1 MILRD
6 VLPNPALQEYVR
18 KHQIIRFVFGATEVL
33 PFKAYSPRPE
43 HCLIFLLRDNQNVSY
58 LDSDQ
63 VFTHPKCTINGQHTI
78 VTNRYIARDF
88 WALQIILQPGALFR
102 LTGIPS
108 YELTNTF
115 IDAEA
120 VWGKDVREAHE
131 QMSNTDD
138 VDESILV
145 AEAFLQKIIRKSKRD
160 LHGID
165 RVSQL
170 ILGQSSTI
178 SKDYFAKQS
187 LESVQMYQSKNPI
200 SMDYL
205 ANQAC
210 LSPRQFHRKFTERM
224 GVNPKVYDRIVRFE
238 KAFRMKNAYP
248 DLDWLT
254 IALYTGYYDY
264 QHLVK
269 DYKDFTKLTPAG
281 FYEADTKAP
290 ERTFGGIEV

>member
-18 KHQIIRFVFGATEVL
+18 KHQIIRFVFGATDVL

-43 HCLIFLLRDNQNVSY
+43 HCLIFLLRDKQNVGY
-58 LDSDQ
+58 LDSDTLL
-63 VFTHPKCTINGQHTI
+63 THPKCTINGQHTI

-88 WALQIILQPGALFR
+88 WALQIVLQPGALFR

-120 VWGKDVREAHE
+120 VWGKDIREAHE

-138 VDESILV
+138 VYESILV
-145 AEAFLQKIIRKSKRD
+145 AEAFLEKIIRKSKRD

-178 SKDYFAKQS
+178 SKDYSASQAFRGLQ
-187 LESVQMYQSKNPI
+187 VYQTNNLI

-238 KAFRMKNAYP
+238 KAFRMKNACP

-254 IALYTGYYDY
+254 IALHTGYYDY

-281 FYEADTKAP
+281 FYETDFKAP

>member
-18 KHQIIRFVFGATEVL
+18 KHQIIRFVFGATDFL

-43 HCLIFLLRDNQNVSY
+43 HCLIFLLRDKQNVGY
-58 LDSDQ
+58 LGNDQ
-63 VFTHPKCTINGQHTI
+63 LLTHPKCTINGQHTI

-88 WALQIILQPGALFR
+88 WALQIVLQPGALFR

-120 VWGKDVREAHE
+120 VWGKDIREAHE

-138 VDESILV
+138 VDKSILL
-145 AEAFLQKIIRKSKRD
+145 AETFLEKIIRKSKHD

-170 ILGQSSTI
+170 ILGQNKII
-178 SKDYFAKQS
+178 SID
-187 LESVQMYQSKNPI
+187 N
-200 SMDYL
+200 L

-210 LSPRQFHRKFTERM
+210 LSSRQFHRKFTERM
-224 GVNPKVYDRIVRFE
+224 GINPKVFDRIVRFE
-238 KAFRMKNAYP
+238 KAFRLKNACP
-248 DLDWLT
+248 HLDWLT
-254 IALYTGYYDY
+254 IALHSGYYDY

-269 DYKDFTKLTPAG
+269 DYKEFTKLTPAG
-281 FYEADTKAP
+281 FYETDTKAP
-290 ERTFGGIEV
+290 ERIFGGRET

>member
-18 KHQIIRFVFGATEVL
+18 KHQIIRFVFGANDVL

-43 HCLIFLLRDNQNVSY
+43 HCLIFLLRDKLNVSY
-58 LDSDQ
+58 LGSDKLL
-63 VFTHPKCTINGQHTI
+63 THPKCTINGQHTI
-78 VTNRYIARDF
+78 VTNRYVPHDF
-88 WALQIILQPGALFR
+88 WSLQIVLQPGALFR

-115 IDAEA
+115 IDAE
-120 VWGKDVREAHE
+120 VIWGRDIREAYE
-131 QMSNTDD
+131 QMSNTED
-138 VDESILV
+138 VDKSILI
-145 AEAFLQKIIRKSKRD
+145 AEAFLEKIIRKSKRD

-170 ILGQSSTI
+170 ILGQNKAI
-178 SKDYFAKQS
+178 SID
-187 LESVQMYQSKNPI
+187 N
-200 SMDYL
+200 L

-224 GVNPKVYDRIVRFE
+224 GVNPKVFDRIVRFE
-238 KAFRMKNAYP
+238 KAFRMKNACP

-254 IALYTGYYDY
+254 IALHSGYYDY

-269 DYKDFTKLTPAG
+269 DYKDFTKLSPTG
-281 FYEADTKAP
+281 FYETDSKAP
-290 ERTFGGIEV
+290 ERIFGEKET

>member
-6 VLPNPALQEYVR
+6 VLPNSALQEYVR
-18 KHQIIRFVFGATEVL
+18 KHQIIRFVFGANDVL

-43 HCLIFLLRDNQNVSY
+43 HCLIFLLRDKLNVSY
-58 LDSDQ
+58 LNSDKLLI
-63 VFTHPKCTINGQHTI
+63 HPKCTINGQHTI
-78 VTNRYIARDF
+78 VTNRYVPRDF
-88 WALQIILQPGALFR
+88 WSLQIVLQPGALFR

-120 VWGKDVREAHE
+120 VWGRDIRETHE

-138 VDESILV
+138 VDKSILI
-145 AEAFLQKIIRKSKRD
+145 AEAFLEKIIRKSKRD

-170 ILGQSSTI
+170 ILGQNKVI
-178 SKDYFAKQS
+178 SID
-187 LESVQMYQSKNPI
+187 N
-200 SMDYL
+200 L
-205 ANQAC
+205 ANQAY
-210 LSPRQFHRKFTERM
+210 LSSRQFHRKFTERM

-254 IALYTGYYDY
+254 IALHTGYYDY

-281 FYEADTKAP
+281 FYETDTKAP
-290 ERTFGGIEV
+290 ERIFGGREV

>member
-18 KHQIIRFVFGATEVL
+18 KHQIIRFVFGANDVL

-43 HCLIFLLRDNQNVSY
+43 HCLIFLLRDKLNVSY
-58 LDSDQ
+58 LDSDKLLI
-63 VFTHPKCTINGQHTI
+63 HPKCTINGQHTI
-78 VTNRYIARDF
+78 VTNRYVPRDF
-88 WALQIILQPGALFR
+88 WSLQIVLQPGALFR

-120 VWGKDVREAHE
+120 VWGRDIREAHE

-138 VDESILV
+138 VDKSILI
-145 AEAFLQKIIRKSKRD
+145 AEAFLEKIIRKSKRD

-170 ILGQSSTI
+170 ILGQNKVI
-178 SKDYFAKQS
+178 SID
-187 LESVQMYQSKNPI
+187 N
-200 SMDYL
+200 L

-210 LSPRQFHRKFTERM
+210 LSPRQFHRKFSERM
-224 GVNPKVYDRIVRFE
+224 GVNPKVFDRIVRFE
-238 KAFRMKNAYP
+238 KAFRMKNACP

-254 IALYTGYYDY
+254 IALHTGYYDY

-269 DYKDFTKLTPAG
+269 DYKDFTKLTPTG

-290 ERTFGGIEV
+290 ERIFGGREV

>member
-18 KHQIIRFVFGATEVL
+18 KHQIIRFVFGVNDVL

-43 HCLIFLLRDNQNVSY
+43 HCLIFLLRDKLNVSY
-58 LDSDQ
+58 LDSDKLLI
-63 VFTHPKCTINGQHTI
+63 HPKCTINGQHTI
-78 VTNRYIARDF
+78 VTNRYVPRDF
-88 WALQIILQPGALFR
+88 WSLQIVLQPGALFR

-120 VWGKDVREAHE
+120 VWGRDIREAHE

-138 VDESILV
+138 VDKSILI
-145 AEAFLQKIIRKSKRD
+145 AEAFLEKIIRKSKRD

-170 ILGQSSTI
+170 ILGQNKVI
-178 SKDYFAKQS
+178 SID
-187 LESVQMYQSKNPI
+187 N
-200 SMDYL
+200 L

-210 LSPRQFHRKFTERM
+210 LSPRQFHRKFSERM

-238 KAFRMKNAYP
+238 KAFRMKNACP

-254 IALYTGYYDY
+254 IALHTGYYDY

-281 FYEADTKAP
+281 FYETDTKAP
-290 ERTFGGIEV
+290 ERIFGGREV